1 VGIPTISELL
11 NQPPLAHERF
21 AAHRELESLLKKSLR
36 GDVRFDLGSRALY
49 AADSS
54 NYRQLPIGVILPHDA
69 ADVEAALAACR
80 ATGAAVLPRGAGTS
94 LAGQCANV
102 AVVFDFSRYMNGL
115 TSIDPAAKLAR
126 VEPGIVLDRLR
137 EAAERHGLTYAPDP
151 ATHSRCTL
159 GGMIG
164 NNSCGIHGLMAGK
177 VVDNVESLDLILYD
191 GTRMTVGRTAP
202 AELEALIR
210 AGGRVGQ
217 IYSGL
222 ASLRDRYSQLIRERF
237 PHIPRRVSGY
247 NLDELL
253 DENGFHVARALVGSE
268 GTCATVVSA
277 TLNLTASPPFR
288 VLTALA
294 FPDAFLAADAVSRV
308 LDFGPIGL
316 EGFDGM
322 LVDFMR
328 RKNLAVEDVSL
339 LPEGGGFLLVEMGAW
354 DATEAQAKA
363 EALAHAAQSWP
374 ASPVTRIYTTQEAA
388 RVWHVRESALG
399 AMVFVPGEPDRWEGW
414 EDAAVPPDQ
423 LGAYLRKLVA
433 LMAEFGYSS
442 PLYGHYGQG
451 CVHQRI
457 NFDFRSQDGLRKFRE
472 FIDRAA
478 DLVLSFG
485 GSLSGEHGDG
495 QSRAALLPKMF
506 GPELMQA
513 FHEFKALWDPDNRM
527 NPGKLVDALRV
538 YDPVENLRHTPP
550 AVGQPPSASP
560 RHHLRWGQL
569 PSAGPRQKEGAGL
582 AVSTVDEG
590 SHQKEAGLE
599 THFVFAED
607 GSFERAT
614 ERCVGVS
621 ACLKREGGVMCPS
634 YRATGEE
641 QHSTRGRARLL
652 QEMLA
657 GALREEGFQSK
668 AVHEALDLCL
678 SCKACKSECPVAVD
692 MAAWKSEFLAQRYK
706 GRLHPLHHYI
716 FGFADRLARLGSL
729 APALTNAL
737 LTGPQTSPV
746 IKRIAGIAQE
756 RQLPKLAAKT
766 FQQNYASL
774 RLTTGARTRSQKLHP
789 AAIPGPE
796 GPSAPPQVVLL
807 WPDTWNN
814 YYHPQTLAAA
824 ETLLTQAGF
833 QVETPQGHLCCGRP
847 LYDFG
852 LLGPARAY
860 LTRVLNRL
868 AQEIDAGLPIIFL
881 EPSCASVFKDEL
893 LQFFP
898 NDPRAQRMSRQVW
911 LLADFLSAKAP
922 NFAAGRLTGVQILLH
937 GHCHHKAVFG
947 GPASEIALL
956 RQAGAVVEQTQAG
969 CCGMAG
975 PFGFEAD
982 KFEVSKAIAQ
992 DGLLPAV
999 NAAAP
1004 ETIIV
1009 ADGFSCREQIEQL
1022 GHRQAMHFAEAMARL
1037 RCKED

>member
-1 VGIPTISELL
+1 
-11 NQPPLAHERF
+11 
-21 AAHRELESLLKKSLR
+21 
-36 GDVRFDLGSRALY
+36 
-49 AADSS
+49 
-54 NYRQLPIGVILPHDA
+54 
-69 ADVEAALAACR
+69 
-80 ATGAAVLPRGAGTS
+80 
-94 LAGQCANV
+94 
-102 AVVFDFSRYMNGL
+102 
-115 TSIDPAAKLAR
+115 
-126 VEPGIVLDRLR
+126 
-137 EAAERHGLTYAPDP
+137 LTYAPDP

-164 NNSCGIHGLMAGK
+164 NNSCGVHGLLGGK

-191 GTRMTVGRTAP
+191 GTRMTVGRTSP

-210 AGGRVGQ
+210 SGGRVGQ
-217 IYSGL
+217 IYTGL
-222 ASLRDRYSQLIRERF
+222 VRLRDRYSQLIRDKY

-322 LVDFMR
+322 LVNFMR

-414 EDAAVPPDQ
+414 EDAAVPPVL

-433 LMAEFGYSS
+433 LMAEYGYSS

-833 QVETPQGHLCCGRP
+833 QVETPQGHLCCSRP

>member
-1 VGIPTISELL
+1 M
-11 NQPPLAHERF
+11 NQPPLDHERF
-21 AAHRELESLLKKSLR
+21 AAHRELEALLKKSLR

-54 NYRQLPIGVILPHDA
+54 NYRQLPVGVILPRDA

-102 AVVFDFSRYMNGL
+102 AVVFDYSRYMNCL
-115 TSIDPAAKLAR
+115 ISIDPDAKLAR

-164 NNSCGIHGLMAGK
+164 NNSCGVHGLLGGK
-177 VVDNVESLDLILYD
+177 VVDNVESLELILYD
-191 GTRMTVGRTAP
+191 GTRMTVGRTSP
-202 AELEALIR
+202 EELEALIR
-210 AGGRVGQ
+210 SGGRAGQ
-217 IYSGL
+217 IYTGL
-222 ASLRDRYSQLIRERF
+222 ARLRDRYSLLIRDKF

-253 DENGFHVARALVGSE
+253 DESGFHVARALVGSE

-294 FPDAFLAADAVSRV
+294 FPDAFLAADAVPRV

-328 RKNLAVEDVSL
+328 RKNLAVEDVAL

-354 DATEAQAKA
+354 EATEAQAKA
-363 EALAHAAQSWP
+363 QALAYAVRSWP
-374 ASPVTRIYTTQEAA
+374 ASPVSRIYTAPEAA

-414 EDAAVPPDQ
+414 EDAAVPPVL

-433 LMAEFGYSS
+433 LMAEYGYSS